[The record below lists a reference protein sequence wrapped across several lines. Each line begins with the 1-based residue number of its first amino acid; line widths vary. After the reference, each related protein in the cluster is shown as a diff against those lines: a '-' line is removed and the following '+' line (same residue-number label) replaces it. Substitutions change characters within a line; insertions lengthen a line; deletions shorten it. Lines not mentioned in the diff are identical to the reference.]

1 METKLRK
8 ATPVLDGEKVTHRV
22 APRGATKYNRS
33 RTARFSDLAALAAA
47 CVTAAANNAFISRIA
62 AGVFIAVIMLQF
74 AAARRMAANSGKTQE
89 ETRKVLAA
97 LAVVR
102 TFVLVL
108 ACGVLT
114 VSLVVPFSLR
124 IVGAL
129 AAFSTLRSVL
139 AKFRQR

>member
-1 METKLRK
+1 MEAKLSK
-8 ATPVLDGEKVTHRV
+8 ATPVLDGEEVTHGV
-22 APRGATKYNRS
+22 VPSESKYNRS
-33 RTARFSDLAALAAA
+33 RTARVGDLAALAAA
-47 CVTAAANNAFISRIA
+47 CVTAVAHNAFMSRLA
-62 AGVFIAVIMLQF
+62 AGAFVAVIMLQF
-74 AAARRMAANSGKTQE
+74 AAARRMAANSEKTQE
-89 ETRKVLAA
+89 ETRKALAA
-97 LAVVR
+97 LTVVR

-108 ACGVLT
+108 ACVVLT